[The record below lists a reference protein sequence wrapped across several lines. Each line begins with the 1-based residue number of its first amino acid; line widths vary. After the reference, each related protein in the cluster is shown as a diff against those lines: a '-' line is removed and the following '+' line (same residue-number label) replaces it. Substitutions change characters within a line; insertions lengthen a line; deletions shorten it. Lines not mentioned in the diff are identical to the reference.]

1 MPNIQKQSQLK
12 RFNNIKYTFLLYLIL
27 NLIKSSENA
36 CPNGVYLSDTSC
48 FDNIITIKKNFRAG
62 QFATN
67 VKGDMIAEY
76 SNNDGNNLYKRL
88 FFGLKKNGRG
98 YFPDENSI
106 KEKDVKYTD
115 TSTGYGR
122 YESRNLFVCLEK
134 DFNRNKEY
142 LFSTSTWDSLTELH
156 DIENDTYVSRGTRNI
171 FETLDIFSYE
181 FSLIELKESNQMS
194 YFVVFTEHEADKVDN
209 KDYSKKFKIVK
220 FKLTSYNL
228 NTGYYKLA
236 EYTNWNNFNDRIVS
250 PFLLENHDLLAVF
263 YLNNERKYK
272 VAYYDY
278 NLGSQGE
285 YELYNT
291 GSTIDELDPGNGV
304 YFKAIYLKDDKVIFL
319 FYLARAK
326 DYMLKLRVKKF
337 NSGNKDFETNV
348 LKYDKDYYFMTDV
361 ILNDF
366 LKIDDTHLVHITS
379 QNEYKRLYFLFYDFN
394 NDYTNIKMRLFK
406 YEISNYQLRKEFRGY
421 IYNGFFVFTSTL
433 APYNSEDFFS
443 YLIFLSYANGTDFE
457 IDISPYLMD
466 TGYYNSNNNI
476 FTRLMKNLTI
486 ENNIFQYDAVQKIN
500 LVSIPDELIFYNVT
514 NGVQDANKL
523 PNYTFFDSN
532 HKLYQNRA
540 INKTDRYYYLDYQY
554 IVKEPVYSTFYDT
567 TNKEVLNFDSN
578 NNNFES
584 IYTRKTFYGRTNR
597 LKFK

>member
-67 VKGDMIAEY
+67 LKGDMIAEY

-304 YFKAIYLKDDKVIFL
+304 YFKAI
-319 FYLARAK
+319 
-326 DYMLKLRVKKF
+326 
-337 NSGNKDFETNV
+337 
-348 LKYDKDYYFMTDV
+348 
-361 ILNDF
+361 
-366 LKIDDTHLVHITS
+366 
-379 QNEYKRLYFLFYDFN
+379 
-394 NDYTNIKMRLFK
+394 
-406 YEISNYQLRKEFRGY
+406 
-421 IYNGFFVFTSTL
+421 
-433 APYNSEDFFS
+433 
-443 YLIFLSYANGTDFE
+443 
-457 IDISPYLMD
+457 
-466 TGYYNSNNNI
+466 
-476 FTRLMKNLTI
+476 
-486 ENNIFQYDAVQKIN
+486 
-500 LVSIPDELIFYNVT
+500 
-514 NGVQDANKL
+514 
-523 PNYTFFDSN
+523 
-532 HKLYQNRA
+532 
-540 INKTDRYYYLDYQY
+540 
-554 IVKEPVYSTFYDT
+554 
-567 TNKEVLNFDSN
+567 
-578 NNNFES
+578 
-584 IYTRKTFYGRTNR
+584 
-597 LKFK
+597 